1 MRLIIAVSP
10 IGGGTLSEKIIV
22 NIDADLEEII
32 PTFLENRKKDQ
43 TTMESALQTG
53 DLAAIESI
61 AHKLA
66 GNAGSY
72 GLDDLGEIGAQLESV
87 CQAGKKEEAENLIS
101 QYKNYL
107 ANLEIQ
113 YED

>member
-1 MRLIIAVSP
+1 M
-10 IGGGTLSEKIIV
+10 GEKIV
-22 NIDADLEEII
+22 VTIDADLEEII
-32 PTFLENRKKDQ
+32 PTFLENRRKDLD
-43 TTMESALQTG
+43 TIRDALASD

-72 GLDDLGEIGAQLESV
+72 GLDDLGEIGAKMESACQTRNVDETKELFQDYCSYLE
-87 CQAGKKEEAENLIS
+87 
-101 QYKNYL
+101 
-107 ANLEIQ
+107 NLEIK